1 MRICTFLLASFACL
15 WLGALRLPAGT
26 ADLGV
31 EIHRIEVE
39 KFPRV
44 SVGLTLLDRTGSVL
58 KGLERQNF
66 RLFEAGLR
74 VKLEEVEVDRTPI
87 VAAICLDSS
96 GSMTASIDSVKR
108 AAGLFIRLLD
118 ENDQAELIAFADDP
132 RLISPRTGDKA
143 VLLGRLHTMVAFG
156 ATALYDGVWK
166 ALMDLE
172 AQRGKRVIV
181 LLTDGQDQNRD
192 GTAKLSRHGLREVL
206 ARAKELAIPIYCIGL
221 GRRVLKDEL
230 KAVARVTGG
239 RAYFAPRPADLEEI
253 YRQIAALVKSQVTLT
268 YRSPNVVYDGKWRPV
283 EVRASV
289 EDRQGSSRELYRAP
303 GKYVLELNGQ
313 GYDRLR
319 VTELEHELPS
329 VRVYDTDLLSVIEG
343 KPSDLLGWLLRY
355 FQRAVGEKSAPAPA
369 PGGEASV
376 PGGAP
381 ASAVSTA
388 AAAPS
393 SAPSAP

>member
-1 MRICTFLLASFACL
+1 MRTCTVLLASFAWLCL
-15 WLGALRLPAGT
+15 AAPRLPAGT

-31 EIHRIEVE
+31 EIHRIGVE
-39 KFPRV
+39 KFPQV
-44 SVGLTLLDRTGSVL
+44 QVGLTLLDRTGSVL

-87 VAAICLDSS
+87 VAAICVDSS

-118 ENDQAELIAFADDP
+118 ENDQAELVAFADDP
-132 RLISPRTGDKA
+132 RLVSPRTGDKA
-143 VLLGRLHTMVAFG
+143 VLLGRLHTLVAFG
-156 ATALYDGVWK
+156 ATALYDAVWK
-166 ALMDLE
+166 ALLDLDG
-172 AQRGKRVIV
+172 QRGKRVIV

-192 GTAKLSRHGLREVL
+192 GTAQLSRHGLKQVL
-206 ARAKELAIPIYCIGL
+206 SRAKELAIPIYCIGL

-230 KAVARVTGG
+230 TAMARVTGG

-268 YRSPNVVYDGKWRPV
+268 YRSPNVIHDGKWRPV
-283 EVRASV
+283 EIRASV
-289 EDRQGSSRELYRAP
+289 EERQGSSRELYRAP

-319 VTELEHELPS
+319 VAELEHELPA
-329 VRVYDTDLLSVIEG
+329 VRVYDTDLLPVLEG
-343 KPSDLLGWLLRY
+343 KPSELLGWLLRY
-355 FQRAVGEKSAPAPA
+355 FQRAVGDKA
-369 PGGEASV
+369 G
-376 PGGAP
+376 
-381 ASAVSTA
+381 
-388 AAAPS
+388 AAAPES
-393 SAPSAP
+393 QGAQASTTSTAPAGPATAPAAP